1 MILCISEN
9 INHDLYPLRMHRSNR
24 GFFIY
29 NGSQFHACN
38 ERVLRGSNPQGC
50 LVMGYFEISAPQ
62 VRTESNRVNYNI
74 TSKSGQ
80 PLAIGPGPR
89 YGDVKVMP
97 IRDKDKCN

>member
-1 MILCISEN
+1 MSYPYYI
-9 INHDLYPLRMHRSNR
+9 INLAERIFKDDSL
-24 GFFIY
+24 GFCRDAAPF
-29 NGSQFHACN
+29 F
-38 ERVLRGSNPQGC
+38 
-50 LVMGYFEISAPQ
+50 MGYIESCAPQ
-62 VRTESNRVNYNI
+62 ERSESNRVNYNI